1 MLDLVPDPILPP
13 LPDAEYQALRD
24 SIEEIG
30 VQVPLLITSDGRI
43 IDGHERLCVCL
54 ELGLDRYPMRILG
67 GMTEAERRER
77 AIRINAERRHLT
89 RQQRRELLESVIR
102 ADPARSTRDLADLL
116 RVAPRTVGRARA
128 ALVAGGS
135 IDPPDCTQGRDGKV
149 YPYRHPAV
157 AVETRRQ
164 AQEACDLLNDLGD
177 DAPEGATTLRMLRTL
192 AAQQRRQQDD
202 DSPILRLPA
211 RIRIKHCSLE
221 GLRPR
226 PE

>member
-1 MLDLVPDPILPP
+1 MLDLIPDPILPP

-43 IDGHERLCVCL
+43 IDGHERHRACL
-54 ELGLDRYPMRILG
+54 ELGLDRYPMRVLG

-89 RQQRRELLESVIR
+89 RTQRRELLESLIR
-102 ADPARSTRDLADLL
+102 DNPARSTRDVADLL
-116 RVAPRTVGRARA
+116 RVGKSTVSRTRQTILEGVPSGTPEF
-128 ALVAGGS
+128 
-135 IDPPDCTQGRDGKV
+135 IEGRDGKV

-192 AAQQRRQQDD
+192 AAQHRSQQDD
-202 DSPILRLPA
+202 DSPISRLPA
-211 RIRIKHCSLE
+211 RIRSSIAPWRS
-221 GLRPR
+221 
-226 PE
+226 